1 MVDEQSDSAMNEFV
15 DFFGDEAGEVLGR
28 VLDERAEK
36 RAGKPDRKPD
46 HKPVP
51 ADERRAAVAAAEA
64 EEDAALDRIVGP
76 VETDDDKYNDG
87 LSDVDVSDEAVFNA
101 IDSGDDKELRLI
113 KRAQEYTRD
122 QAFYDTGDGRVG
134 V

>member
-1 MVDEQSDSAMNEFV
+1 MSMVDEQSDSAMNEFV

-64 EEDAALDRIVGP
+64 EEDAVLDRIVGP
-76 VETDDDKYNDG
+76 VEGNDEDDG
-87 LSDVDVSDEAVFNA
+87 LPDVDTSDDAVFNA
-101 IDSGDDKELRLI
+101 IDRGDDKELRLI